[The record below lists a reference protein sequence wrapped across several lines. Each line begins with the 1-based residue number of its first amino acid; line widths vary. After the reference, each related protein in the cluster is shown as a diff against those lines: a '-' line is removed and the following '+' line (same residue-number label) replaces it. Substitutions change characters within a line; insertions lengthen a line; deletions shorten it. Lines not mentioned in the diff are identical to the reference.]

1 MNLKTIEVKE
11 NMWEYYTKLSS
22 FEAKCKY
29 CTYKVKY
36 IFIKHLSMHVKKWHK
51 SLSEWEQA
59 DENQKPW
66 IYFKYAY
73 EYTFDENILHSE
85 CLMCGE
91 FFLTTL
97 ESTKTHLS
105 QHSEELHDFIR
116 DHWVMKYFIKSDD
129 TTKFKCTICCKNI
142 TIFIDS
148 KVSHHIIVSH
158 PKELHLSISI
168 KSMQKLR
175 QNYELEDFEAKCQS
189 CNFQFCYV
197 NTKNFSQHVKE
208 KHLEINNDEEACG
221 ENWQFKCFN
230 YINSTTLQC
239 RLCNTEHSNNRSTLK
254 NHLFNHFSDK
264 KEHIVDCG
272 WVWNCC
278 TKVGDFEIECHFCQS
293 KISLDVPL
301 WYFDRHIEDKHPNRL
316 TSTQRMCDIA
326 GSSGSQPN

>member
-1 MNLKTIEVKE
+1 MIEVRR
-11 NMWEYYTKLSS
+11 NISDYYTKLLS
-22 FEAKCKY
+22 FRVKCKSLN
-29 CTYKVKY
+29 CTYQDKFVSITHNLLHFRKC
-36 IFIKHLSMHVKKWHK
+36 HK
-51 SLSEWEQA
+51 AISKWEQKNK
-59 DENQKPW
+59 NQKPW
-66 IYFKYAY
+66 IYFKYSY
-73 EYTFDENILHSE
+73 EYTFDKNILHSE

-91 FFLTTL
+91 FFLTTP

-105 QHSEELHDFIR
+105 QHSDEELDDFIH
-116 DHWVMKYFIKSDD
+116 DHWVMKYFIQGDD
-129 TTKFKCTICCKNI
+129 FKGLKCTICCRNI
-142 TIFIDS
+142 IFEINFG
-148 KVSHHIIVSH
+148 VFYHIILSH

-168 KSMQKLR
+168 ENMQELR
-175 QNYELEDFEAKCQS
+175 LNYDLIDFRAKCQS
-189 CNFQFCYV
+189 CDFQSCYV